1 MLIKRMIVASLAAVM
16 LVGTLAGCSGKDNKS
31 SASDSPTTPMSK
43 NYNFKMLGMRLT
55 PNKDS
60 EIMKKF
66 NENLGG
72 HTLEVTGVP
81 DPDYLG
87 KIQLL
92 LSAQDL
98 PDIFLTWSN
107 QIVLEKATAKFTED
121 EFKQYMPDVYDL
133 ALKNFSSNGYS
144 KESMFSRMMVD
155 GKFAGVGV
163 GQQLLQTPYGMIV
176 RTDILD
182 SLGKSM
188 PQTIADWD
196 DVFKA
201 YKEKYPDKYPLAAR
215 GKDWIVGAFRWQM
228 GAYGVSVDGW
238 HLKDGKLM
246 YGPFMTEMREA
257 LAQLQQWYK
266 EGYINP
272 EWVTMDSNTYN
283 NEFYNGNTLFMQ
295 VASTTG
301 NVVKPPYIPGS
312 PPDLAAAKIPGI
324 QLEWGPYPT
333 LGQGEKPI
341 YVASDLLNGTNFLAF
356 GSHLEADRD
365 KLHAAMEVVN
375 QTLSKDM
382 IILRNYGI
390 EGKTFDYVDG
400 VPVIKAE
407 LNNDDAKQKEGFGW
421 MGALS
426 QLGNDWDLAKEFMP
440 KAVKDQLATLI
451 EDPNGI
457 YGANNLAVTVTTPPG
472 PITSPSGEDL
482 NVMNKAMFDQ
492 WMTLYTQIIAGKK
505 SLEDYD
511 AFVVQW
517 KKQGG
522 DDMTEAVNRLYL
534 KDWKQG

>member
-1 MLIKRMIVASLAAVM
+1 MINKRMVAVFLAAIMVMIVAL
-16 LVGTLAGCSGKDNKS
+16 TGCSGKDDTPTES
-31 SASDSPTTPMSK
+31 DASTAQSK
-43 NYNFKMLGMRLT
+43 KTYNLKMLGMRLT

-72 HTLEVTGVP
+72 HTLEVNGVP
-81 DPDYLG
+81 DPDYLA

-107 QIVLEKATAKFTED
+107 KTVLEKATAKFTEE

-133 ALKNFSSNGYS
+133 ALKNFSKNGYS

-176 RTDILD
+176 RADLLE

-201 YKEKYPDKYPLAAR
+201 FKQKYPDKYPLAAR
-215 GKDWIVGAFRWQM
+215 GKDWIIGAFRWQM

-238 HLKDGKLM
+238 HLKDGKLV
-246 YGPFMTEMREA
+246 YGPFMPEMREA

-266 EGYINP
+266 DGYINP
-272 EWVTMDSNTYN
+272 EWVTMDSNAYN
-283 NEFYNGNTLFMQ
+283 NEFYNGNTLFLQ
-295 VASTTG
+295 VTSTTG

-312 PPDLAAAKIPGI
+312 APDLAAAKIPDI
-324 QLEWGPYPT
+324 RLEWGPYPA
-333 LGQGEKPI
+333 LKQGNKPI

-356 GSHLEADRD
+356 GSHLEKDRD
-365 KLHAAMEVVN
+365 KLYAAMEVVN

-390 EGKTFDYVDG
+390 EGKTFDYVNG
-400 VPVIKAE
+400 VPVVKAE
-407 LNNDDAKQKEGFGW
+407 LNNDDAKQREGFGW
-421 MGALS
+421 MGSLS

-440 KAVKDQLATLI
+440 QTVKEQLASLI
-451 EDPNGI
+451 EDPDGI
-457 YGANNLAVTVTTPPG
+457 YGENNLTVTVTTPSG

-482 NVMNKAMFDQ
+482 NVKNKAMFDQ
-492 WMTLYTQIIAGKK
+492 WMTLYTEIIADRK

-511 AFVVQW
+511 AFVEQW

-522 DDMTEAVNRLYL
+522 NEMTEAVNRLYL
-534 KDWKQG
+534 QDWK